1 MIRILLRSI
10 PPEWRESVERD
21 LTEEIARAGYRG
33 WVAHLWLAW
42 QLLRISIRFRWRR
55 DLTSM
60 RNART
65 RRPFTNLGMDVRLAI
80 RALRRQPGSGAAIVL
95 TLALGIG
102 ATTAVYAVFNYV
114 LFRPVP
120 GVADPDRL
128 ITVMFQPPAQRSTIG
143 FAASS
148 AVPTLRAHATDL
160 QGLANR
166 MPSTIAI
173 GAGGADPAF
182 SSVEFVD
189 GHYLAVLGARTV
201 VGRLLAANEA
211 EGEGHDLALISE
223 SLWRSKFDADANVIG
238 RSLTANGH
246 TFNVIGV
253 LRSFRGW
260 GTTRVGQV
268 DVWLPI
274 AAARKVRSDRE
285 AGASTSLL
293 VGRLRP
299 NASTAVVE
307 QQLRSG
313 YASLADTLPQTERRY
328 VPVVYPGLQAFQMDS
343 VRRSLLEIY
352 WLVLGGVGLILL
364 LACANAANLLLA
376 RAMHRRRDTALR
388 LAVGAGRWRIV
399 RQVLVEAAVL
409 AIAAGGLGLPFSV
422 LLTRA
427 VSSTPILSFLPQ
439 LGVVEIDGRV
449 VAFCLAI
456 STATVFVFGIV
467 PAILGGRVD
476 VHRTLHEGGR
486 SVSVSGRLRAGLVAM
501 QIAIALVLLS
511 GAGVFAR
518 TLQNLYAV
526 ELGMD
531 IDGVFELGL
540 QPYRLGYDD
549 SRSSRVIADILDRLR
564 AAGFDQVALSSPS
577 PLESSGTNVT
587 VGAPLPT
594 RRVSLN
600 AVSPGYF
607 SALRIPL
614 LAGRTFTGAEFA
626 GDFGGMPDP
635 DPLPL
640 VANASMVRE
649 LFGHGPAVGQSFL
662 LTRFIGGRNV
672 STLATIVGVVG
683 DTRTQHVQ
691 REPTPRLF
699 SAGPSAFRPRS
710 ILVRAAQ
717 PQTGGALE
725 RIRQVARDVD
735 PNLPVSFLAPLG
747 QEIEDA
753 LVEQGIVARMSGL
766 VAMLAAVLAGSGV
779 FAMLSYVVGERT
791 REFGIRM
798 ALGASRRALGWHVVR
813 RTLMICVGGLVGG
826 VMFYAWSSRF
836 VASRLYEIRPLDPPT
851 LAIAMALLIL
861 AALTASWLPARRA
874 TSVDPVIVLS
884 EE

>member
-1 MIRILLRSI
+1 
-10 PPEWRESVERD
+10 
-21 LTEEIARAGYRG
+21 
-33 WVAHLWLAW
+33 
-42 QLLRISIRFRWRR
+42 
-55 DLTSM
+55 
-60 RNART
+60 
-65 RRPFTNLGMDVRLAI
+65 
-80 RALRRQPGSGAAIVL
+80 
-95 TLALGIG
+95 
-102 ATTAVYAVFNYV
+102 
-114 LFRPVP
+114 
-120 GVADPDRL
+120 
-128 ITVMFQPPAQRSTIG
+128 
-143 FAASS
+143 
-148 AVPTLRAHATDL
+148 
-160 QGLANR
+160 
-166 MPSTIAI
+166 
-173 GAGGADPAF
+173 
-182 SSVEFVD
+182 
-189 GHYLAVLGARTV
+189 
-201 VGRLLAANEA
+201 
-211 EGEGHDLALISE
+211 
-223 SLWRSKFDADANVIG
+223 
-238 RSLTANGH
+238 
-246 TFNVIGV
+246 
-253 LRSFRGW
+253 
-260 GTTRVGQV
+260 
-268 DVWLPI
+268 
-274 AAARKVRSDRE
+274 
-285 AGASTSLL
+285 
-293 VGRLRP
+293 
-299 NASTAVVE
+299 
-307 QQLRSG
+307 
-313 YASLADTLPQTERRY
+313 
-328 VPVVYPGLQAFQMDS
+328 
-343 VRRSLLEIY
+343 
-352 WLVLGGVGLILL
+352 
-364 LACANAANLLLA
+364 
-376 RAMHRRRDTALR
+376 
-388 LAVGAGRWRIV
+388 
-399 RQVLVEAAVL
+399 
-409 AIAAGGLGLPFSV
+409 
-422 LLTRA
+422 
-427 VSSTPILSFLPQ
+427 
-439 LGVVEIDGRV
+439 
-449 VAFCLAI
+449 
-456 STATVFVFGIV
+456 
-467 PAILGGRVD
+467 
-476 VHRTLHEGGR
+476 
-486 SVSVSGRLRAGLVAM
+486 M

-549 SRSSRVIADILDRLR
+549 ARSSRVIADILDRLR

-691 REPTPRLF
+691 REPIPRLF

-725 RIRQVARDVD
+725 RIRRVARDVD